1 MTVTYDFSLRSQSTM
16 ATLEGRF
23 EVVRGIGDGSFG
35 SVVLAYA
42 RGGGSIGPRKG
53 TMVGL
58 CLHRVENVGPAANLF
73 GRWRSKR

>member
-1 MTVTYDFSLRSQSTM
+1 MTVTYDFSLRSQSAM

-23 EVVRGIGDGSFG
+23 EVVKDIGDGSFG

-42 RGGGSIGPRKG
+42 RGGGSNGPRKG

-58 CLHRVENVGPAANLF
+58 CLSRVESVGPAANLID
-73 GRWRSKR
+73 RWRSRR